1 MNDEF
6 NGKVAFIEVLR
17 RYAEVVELKCYA
29 EDKLEAA
36 EAHIR
41 DLEERLARINE
52 GVVDTAPRY
61 RSARERGE

>member
-6 NGKVAFIEVLR
+6 NGKAAFVEVLR
-17 RYAEVVELKCYA
+17 RYTEVIELKCYA

-41 DLEERLARINE
+41 DLEERLARINA
-52 GVVDTAPRY
+52 GAVDAAPRY